1 MRDGGDSLRVETR
14 TRTYETYARVVAVVL
29 ALISALILM
38 GLIDLFTL
46 PGWVD
51 QDFEWEVPLES
62 SWGSFFTFF
71 LTGAY
76 TWVALFPRAPWPALV
91 QLGICGLAL
100 LISAAAGADWRPLA
114 LAAGVAVSGLV
125 LWLLAGKPATTY
137 AVRPPVRWAVLAV
150 AALGFPL
157 WLPYALDAFSQS
169 RAGVLGSV
177 TQGIE
182 HWPVQGAVGVAL
194 VLGSLVLAIWDDG
207 RPLLRVAVSLTA
219 VVIGMA
225 ELAYPDRAG
234 AMDDQRWG
242 IGVTLWGLL
251 IALACVPRHADADGH
266 VRWSDRREPRQV
278 TREP

>member
-1 MRDGGDSLRVETR
+1 MSVDTR
-14 TRTYETYARVVAVVL
+14 TRAQMISTRVVAGVL
-29 ALISALILM
+29 ALVSAVILM

-51 QDFEWEVPLES
+51 QDFEWEVPLEA
-62 SWGSFFTFF
+62 SWGSLFTFF
-71 LTGAY
+71 LAGGYA
-76 TWVALFPRAPWPALV
+76 WVALFPRAPWPALV

-100 LISAAAGADWRPLA
+100 VISAAAGTDWRPLA
-114 LAAGVAVSGLV
+114 LAVGVVVSVLV
-125 LWLLAGKPATTY
+125 LWRLVGQPVLPRVG
-137 AVRPPVRWAVLAV
+137 RPSVRWVVLVV
-150 AALGFPL
+150 AALGVPL
-157 WLPYALDAFSQS
+157 WLPYALAAFTQS

-219 VVIGMA
+219 VYIGMA

-234 AMDDQRWG
+234 AMDSRLWG

-251 IALACVPRHADADGH
+251 VALVCAPRRVQPDGPA
-266 VRWSDRREPRQV
+266 RWPDRREPRQV
-278 TREP
+278 PQDR